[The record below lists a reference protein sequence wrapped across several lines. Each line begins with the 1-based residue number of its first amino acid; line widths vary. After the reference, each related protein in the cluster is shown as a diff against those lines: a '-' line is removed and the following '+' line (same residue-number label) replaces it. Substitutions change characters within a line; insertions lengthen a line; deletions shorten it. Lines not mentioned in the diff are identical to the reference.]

1 MNTKLKYWILA
12 CRPHTLPLAISGIG
26 LGNILAYQTGTFDWK
41 IFVFSILTATLLQIL
56 SNLAND
62 YGDSKHGSDNSSRIG
77 PERAVQS
84 GIISAASMKKASI
97 GVAIGAFVSGS
108 LLLFFSRHVIGWT
121 SILILL
127 GLGLIAIW
135 SAFGYTASNKPYGYK
150 GLGDL
155 FVFLFFGLIAVC
167 GSFYLQNN
175 SLNVSAWF
183 AAIAIG
189 LFSTAVLNLNNM
201 RDIKNEKASGKITLA
216 VRLGI
221 IKAKHYHSFLI
232 GFGILFS
239 LFFLSSY
246 YNVLWQWWFTT
257 PLFLVGLNIY
267 KVYRVNDSIGFYP
280 LLKQLSLAVLFFVL
294 SLGIGFILI
303 K

>member
-175 SLNVSAWF
+175 NLNVSAWF

-201 RDIKNEKASGKITLA
+201 RDIKNDKASGKITLA

-246 YNVLWQWWFTT
+246 YNVLWQWLFAT
-257 PLFLVGLNIY
+257 PLLLVGLNMY

-294 SLGIGFILI
+294 SLGVGFILI

>member
-201 RDIKNEKASGKITLA
+201 RDIKNDKASGKITLA

-246 YNVLWQWWFTT
+246 YNVLWQWLFAT
-257 PLFLVGLNIY
+257 PLLLVGLNMY